1 MKQVIRNMIADY
13 LKPAGSEG
21 FVLMGTGFNT
31 LDESP
36 NAQTD
41 EKTYINQASSSTSI
55 KGYKPE
61 FAYDSDFIEDEAAI
75 SDLYTIGRNRLTGED
90 AQREYVRVELFKPK
104 DTKGYPARKFTVSV
118 EVSDLATGDGGEVTN
133 VSGTLHQIG
142 EFVEGFFD
150 TQTKTFTAANA
161 G

>member
-13 LKPAGSEG
+13 LKPADSEG

-55 KGYKPE
+55 KGY
-61 FAYDSDFIEDEAAI
+61 
-75 SDLYTIGRNRLTGED
+75 
-90 AQREYVRVELFKPK
+90 
-104 DTKGYPARKFTVSV
+104 
-118 EVSDLATGDGGEVTN
+118 
-133 VSGTLHQIG
+133 
-142 EFVEGFFD
+142 FD
-150 TQTKTFTAANA
+150 TQTKAFTAANA